1 MCNTCIQSRKKSEND
16 TGVLMGNIIVLGIG
30 NRLMMDDGI
39 GIYLVEELM
48 RDEHEQNIQYI
59 IGESD
64 IDYCIQQIENATFVI
79 IIDCTITGGQPGDV
93 TIHALN
99 NVFDSH
105 LLDFSL
111 HNLHLFQ
118 VLYQLRN
125 QMTGYLIGIEPYEIT
140 FNYGLSEVLGN
151 KMNQIIKSVKEAIV
165 QLTDM
170 Q

>member
-1 MCNTCIQSRKKSEND
+1 MEK
-16 TGVLMGNIIVLGIG
+16 VIVLGIG

-48 RDEHEQNIQYI
+48 KDESVQNIQYI

-64 IDYCIQQIENATFVI
+64 IDYCIQQIEHATFVI

-93 TIHALN
+93 TIHSLDN
-99 NVFDSH
+99 LVVSRSF
-105 LLDFSL
+105 DFSI

-125 QMTGYLIGIEPYEIT
+125 QIKGFLIGVEPYKIS
-140 FNYGLSEVLGN
+140 FNFGLSRVIEN
-151 KMNQIIKSVKEAIV
+151 KRNKIEEKVKEV
-165 QLTDM
+165 NKQLIN
-170 Q
+170 